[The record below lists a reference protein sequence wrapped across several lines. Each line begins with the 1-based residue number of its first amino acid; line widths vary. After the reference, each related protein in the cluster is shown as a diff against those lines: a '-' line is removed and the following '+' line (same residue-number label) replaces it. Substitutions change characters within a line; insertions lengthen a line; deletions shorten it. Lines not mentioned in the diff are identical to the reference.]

1 MRVTD
6 LLSQSINQES
16 LHSLIKEF
24 PYFNVPFI
32 IEELQKKQ
40 LNSAHLERFNI
51 NPVLLASLYQELAQ
65 VQENN
70 EEVGKTNETSAIDD
84 LLQQEVIMGQ
94 DYYAQQG
101 IIVDDSIPD
110 IGAFNNNSLEA
121 DTTQETSPHTD
132 EDMDE
137 KSLLVQMSFSEWLQL
152 ITSKRQQELEDQ
164 KEQEELKN
172 NWRKMRLTEA
182 IEEEVDEIPEDVFK
196 MAVDSIEKEELV
208 SESMAEVYTKQGKY
222 EQALNIY
229 KKLILS
235 FPEKKVYFAS
245 KIDIIRNNYNL

>member
-1 MRVTD
+1 
-6 LLSQSINQES
+6 
-16 LHSLIKEF
+16 
-24 PYFNVPFI
+24 
-32 IEELQKKQ
+32 
-40 LNSAHLERFNI
+40 
-51 NPVLLASLYQELAQ
+51 
-65 VQENN
+65 
-70 EEVGKTNETSAIDD
+70 
-84 LLQQEVIMGQ
+84 
-94 DYYAQQG
+94 
-101 IIVDDSIPD
+101 
-110 IGAFNNNSLEA
+110 
-121 DTTQETSPHTD
+121 
-132 EDMDE
+132 
-137 KSLLVQMSFSEWLQL
+137 LLVQMSFSEWLQL

-208 SESMAEVYTKQGKY
+208 SESMAEVYIKQGKF